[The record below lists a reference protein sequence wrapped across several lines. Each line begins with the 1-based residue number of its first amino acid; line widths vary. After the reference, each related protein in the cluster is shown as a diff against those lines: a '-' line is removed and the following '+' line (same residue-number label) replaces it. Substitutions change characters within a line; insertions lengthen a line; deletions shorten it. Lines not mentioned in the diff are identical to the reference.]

1 MILAENLT
9 YELSV
14 ERILFQEVQVSIGI
28 GDRIAL
34 VGKNGVG
41 KSTLLKILAGQ
52 INPTQGS
59 VWQNGVVYYLP
70 QISTIK
76 QEINTDTVLN
86 FLISISDE
94 WWKIE
99 EILQAQFY
107 TNLDLSLPISN
118 LSGGELTKLFLAIG
132 LSQDPNVLLLDEP
145 TNHMDLL
152 ALESLRQF
160 LEGFAG
166 AFVIV
171 SHKPFFLDQVTTVTW
186 ELTSGGVKVYGG
198 NFSEY
203 RQQKQIEQEAAWR
216 SHEVARK
223 ELKRVQATAMQE
235 QQRAAQSHR
244 NGRAKFLSGSID
256 RAAAGAMKTKAQVS
270 AGTAKKKHEVAVAKA
285 TQKVAETKVKTTK
298 VTSIQLAEKSQKR
311 RNLIDIQGANL
322 WVSERLLIENIQ
334 LHVSS
339 GDACGKTHSRQRL
352 AIVGANGAGK
362 STLAKAI
369 LGMDKQTAILQS
381 GEVILASAMKA
392 VYLDQTYELVNRQ
405 KTILENMQAANPSLS
420 YQLLRQQ
427 LGHFLFKYDDIHKSA
442 SVLSGGELARLAIA
456 IISISEIDL
465 LILDEPTN
473 NLDIETVEQMVT
485 GINDYQGALWV
496 ISHDIDF
503 LSRINIT
510 QSFKLQE
517 QTLQMTTYLPST
529 PEQYYQE
536 LLECHK
542 AESRIKTAY
551 TPGFE
556 T

>member
-1 MILAENLT
+1 MQNKSILLAENLA
-9 YELSV
+9 YEFSV
-14 ERILFQEVQVSIGI
+14 GRTLFQEVQVSISM

-52 INPTQGS
+52 ISPNKGT
-59 VWQNGVVYYLP
+59 VWQNDVVYYLP

-76 QEINTDTVLN
+76 QEINTDTLLN

-99 EILQAQFY
+99 EILQAQFH
-107 TNLDLSLPISN
+107 TTLDLSLPITN

-145 TNHMDLL
+145 TNHMDIL

-160 LEGFAG
+160 LENFAG

-171 SHKPFFLDQVTTVTW
+171 SHKPFFFDQVTKVTW
-186 ELTSGGVKVYGG
+186 ELTPGGVKVYGG

-203 RQQKQIEQEAAWR
+203 RQQKQIEQEVAWQ

-223 ELKRVQATAMQE
+223 ELKHVQTTAMQE

-244 NGRAKFLSGSID
+244 NGRAKFLNGSID
-256 RAAAGAMKTKAQVS
+256 RTAAGVMKTKAQVS
-270 AGTAKKKHEVAVAKA
+270 AGIAKKKHEAAVAKA
-285 TQKVAETKVKTTK
+285 TQKVAETKVNTTK

-322 WVSERLLIENIQ
+322 WVSQRLLMENIQ

-339 GDACGKTHSRQRL
+339 GDRL

-362 STLAKAI
+362 STLARAI
-369 LGMDKQTAILQS
+369 LGMDKQTTVLQS

-392 VYLDQTYELVNRQ
+392 VYLDQTYKLVNRQ
-405 KTILENMQAANPSLS
+405 QTILENMQAANPSLS

-427 LGHFLFKYDDIHKSA
+427 LGHFLFKYDDVHKNA

-473 NLDIETVEQMVT
+473 NLDIETVEQMVI
-485 GINDYQGALWV
+485 GINDYQGAIWV

-510 QSFKLQE
+510 QSFKLKE

-529 PEQYYQE
+529 PEQYYRE
-536 LLECHK
+536 LLEFNK
-542 AESRIKTAY
+542 
-551 TPGFE
+551 
-556 T
+556 

>member
-1 MILAENLT
+1 MQKKSILLAENLA
-9 YELSV
+9 YELSL
-14 ERILFQEVQVSIGI
+14 ERILFQEIQVSIGM

-34 VGKNGVG
+34 VGKNGIG

-52 INPTQGS
+52 ISPTQGT

-86 FLISISDE
+86 FLISVSDE

-99 EILQAQFY
+99 EILQAQFH
-107 TNLDLSLPISN
+107 TTLDLSLSIAN

-132 LSQDPNVLLLDEP
+132 LSQEPNVLLLDEP

-160 LEGFAG
+160 LENFAG

-171 SHKPFFLDQVTTVTW
+171 SHKPFFLAQVTKVTW
-186 ELTSGGVKVYGG
+186 ELTPGGVKVYGG

-203 RQQKQIEQEAAWR
+203 RQQKQIEQEVAWR

-223 ELKRVQATAMQE
+223 ELKRVQASAMQE
-235 QQRAAQSHR
+235 QQRAAQSQR

-270 AGTAKKKHEVAVAKA
+270 AGTAKKKHEAAVAKA
-285 TQKVAETKVKTTK
+285 TQKVAETKVNTTK
-298 VTSIQLAEKSQKR
+298 VTSIQLEEKSQKR

-339 GDACGKTHSRQRL
+339 GDRL

-369 LGMDKQTAILQS
+369 LEMDKQTAILQS

-405 KTILENMQAANPSLS
+405 QTILANMQAANPSLS

-427 LGHFLFKYDDIHKSA
+427 LGHFLFKYDDVHKSA
-442 SVLSGGELARLAIA
+442 SILSGGELARLAIA

-473 NLDIETVEQMVT
+473 NLDIETVEQIVT
-485 GINDYQGALWV
+485 GINEYQGAIWV

-510 QSFKLQE
+510 QGFKLKE

-536 LLECHK
+536 LLECHQP
-542 AESRIKTAY
+542 SDV
-551 TPGFE
+551 
-556 T
+556 